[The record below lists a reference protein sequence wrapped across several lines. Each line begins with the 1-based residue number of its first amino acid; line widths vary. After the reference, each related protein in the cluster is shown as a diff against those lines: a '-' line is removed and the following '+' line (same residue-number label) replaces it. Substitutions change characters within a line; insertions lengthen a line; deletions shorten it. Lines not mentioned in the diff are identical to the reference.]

1 MKTINITFTDK
12 EFNNLYRAKKM
23 RGGSNNWH
31 SFILAMAA
39 SYVKVMKGG
48 KDGKNKDK

>member
-12 EFNNLYRAKKM
+12 EFKTLSQIKKEK
-23 RGGSNNWH
+23 GGKRNWH
-31 SFILAMAA
+31 SFIIVMSNLWL
-39 SYVKVMKGG
+39 KVMKGG